1 MGEFTRNTGE
11 HPTALGTV
19 FTERQVEGLLYAHLR
34 RTGFSVNQKV
44 KVSSGIIDAVAERGG
59 SRTFI
64 EVKGEDRGGYT
75 SAQMNFQMAIGQ
87 ISSRMTDPAAAYA
100 VAFPLTPDYV
110 RVLRTFRDS
119 FAFELLGLV
128 LYAVSRDGSVQDVLG
143 PDVRTWVDTLPA
155 RLQRPAPAV

>member
-1 MGEFTRNTGE
+1 MGEFTHNTGE
-11 HPTALGTV
+11 HPTAPGTV
-19 FTERQVEGLLYAHLR
+19 FTERQVEGLLYEHLR
-34 RTGFSVNQKV
+34 RAGFSVRQRV

-59 SRTFI
+59 SRTVI

-110 RVLRTFRDS
+110 KVLRTFRGS
-119 FAFELLGLV
+119 FAFESLDLV
-128 LYAVSRDGSVQDVLG
+128 LYAVSLDGSVQELVG
-143 PDVRTWVDTLPA
+143 RHIRTWLDTL
-155 RLQRPAPAV
+155 